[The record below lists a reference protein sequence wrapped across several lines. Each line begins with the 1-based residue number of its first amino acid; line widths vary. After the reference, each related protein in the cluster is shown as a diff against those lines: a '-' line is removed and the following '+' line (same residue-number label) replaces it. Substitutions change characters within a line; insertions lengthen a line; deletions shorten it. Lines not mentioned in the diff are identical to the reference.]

1 MNHKLPLA
9 LLALLVTLPSF
20 AADTLPPGEKDAKA
34 RLNSSSRHGE
44 MVDVAI
50 PGTVTKVRSYVV
62 YPERKE
68 KAPVVIVIQEIF
80 GLSDWIRSVADQL
93 AADGFIAIAPD
104 LLSGKG
110 PRGGGTESYTDRDA
124 VMQAVRALKPD
135 DVDKM
140 LNAVRDYAVKLPAA
154 SGKYATVGYCWGGM
168 TSFRYATVDPNLSAA
183 VVYYGT
189 SPATDSLA
197 KIKAPV
203 LGLYGADDA
212 RVNETIPDAEAKMK
226 ELGKPYTVKKF
237 EGAGHGFLRAQDDPK
252 RGPANKKAAEQAW
265 PETVKFL
272 QENTK

>member
-9 LLALLVTLPSF
+9 LLALLVTFPSF
-20 AADTLPPGEKDAKA
+20 AADMLPPGEKDAKA

-44 MVDVAI
+44 MVDVQV
-50 PGTVTKVRSYVV
+50 PGAVTKVRSYVV
-62 YPERKE
+62 FPERKE

-110 PRGGGTESYTDRDA
+110 PRGGGTESFTDRDA

-135 DVDKM
+135 DVDKL
-140 LNAVRDYAVKLPAA
+140 LNAVRDHAVKLPAA

-189 SPATDSLA
+189 SPATDTLA

-203 LGLYGADDA
+203 LGLYGEIDE
-212 RVNETIPDAEAKMK
+212 RVNATIPDAEAKMK
-226 ELGKPYTVKKF
+226 ELGKTYVVKKF
-237 EGAGHGFLRAQDDPK
+237 TGAGHGFLRQQDGK
-252 RGPANKKAAEQAW
+252 EGANLKAAQEAW

-272 QENTK
+272 KENTK